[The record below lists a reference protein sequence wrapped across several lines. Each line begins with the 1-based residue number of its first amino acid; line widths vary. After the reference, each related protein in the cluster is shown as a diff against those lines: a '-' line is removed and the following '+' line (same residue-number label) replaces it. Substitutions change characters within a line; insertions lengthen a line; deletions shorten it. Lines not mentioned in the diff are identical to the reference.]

1 MNEEAEIESRRR
13 IIVETIL
20 SIVLVFVVIFSLVN
34 LFI

>member
-1 MNEEAEIESRRR
+1 MNEKVESRRR